1 MKTKQQPQA
10 PVRALLDKLTKGK
23 GLGDLVRT
31 ARWKRV
37 RTGMACKVG
46 KSATSETKA
55 FSLVEL
61 LVSLAIAATL
71 ASMAL
76 PAVVRAKDRAK
87 DRIARIAAWHEMR
100 LNAFVR
106 DEANPHVVNWLLTNA
121 VLPEL
126 GPTMTVYGADG
137 TVVGSARR

>member
-1 MKTKQQPQA
+1 
-10 PVRALLDKLTKGK
+10 
-23 GLGDLVRT
+23 
-31 ARWKRV
+31 
-37 RTGMACKVG
+37 MACKVG